1 MLKEQLSIILRE
13 NAVLKRGVA
22 IQHERQKEFDA
33 RNQEVDNLKQL
44 VLQYQEQLKT
54 LEVLRWSPVAVLTL
68 SHFNVKM
75 LIWELRFIADK

>member
-1 MLKEQLSIILRE
+1 
-13 NAVLKRGVA
+13 
-22 IQHERQKEFDA
+22 
-33 RNQEVDNLKQL
+33 
-44 VLQYQEQLKT
+44 LQYQEQLKT